1 MENFILFL
9 SLRKKFPLVRMR
21 ENTDQNNFEYLHF
34 SRSVYLVC
42 YEKYFEM

>member
-9 SLRKKFPLVRMR
+9 SLRKKSPLVRMR
-21 ENTDQNNFEYLHF
+21 EITDQSNFEYLHF